1 MTPNC
6 DLHTHTL
13 HSDGAL
19 APAALVDLAASR
31 GVSALAVTDHDTL
44 DGLPAARRRGGERGL
59 EVIPGIELSVQE
71 EGRDVHLLGY
81 FVSRG
86 EVLDEALREIR
97 SQRLR
102 RADRMLERLAELG
115 MLLEVEDV
123 RARARG
129 GVVGR
134 PHVAEALVERG
145 FATSLED
152 AFDRFLGTGRPAC
165 VPKQTVALVEGVRL
179 LRLAGAVPVMAHPG
193 SSGCDDLLPSLRRA
207 GVLGLE
213 VWHPTHSAEEVRRY
227 LRAAHRHGLLPTGGS
242 D

>member
-71 EGRDVHLLGY
+71 EGRDGHLLGS

-86 EVLDEALREIR
+86 E
-97 SQRLR
+97 
-102 RADRMLERLAELG
+102 
-115 MLLEVEDV
+115 
-123 RARARG
+123 
-129 GVVGR
+129 
-134 PHVAEALVERG
+134 
-145 FATSLED
+145 
-152 AFDRFLGTGRPAC
+152 
-165 VPKQTVALVEGVRL
+165 ALVEGVRL

-242 D
+242 DFHREAPGCTLP